1 MYFFYLAGSVQSGG
15 SSPSKV
21 ASSTT
26 RRTHIPSASGIPRR
40 NTYNYSEN
48 RTLSSTEKSGSQET
62 SNRWDLSSLEELLLQ
77 IYIYI
82 KICDYK
88 DAKCSIKVKTL
99 VINKQEVESWTY

>member
-1 MYFFYLAGSVQSGG
+1 MFIYLAGSVQSGG

-62 SNRWDLSSLEELLLQ
+62 SNR
-77 IYIYI
+77 
-82 KICDYK
+82 
-88 DAKCSIKVKTL
+88 
-99 VINKQEVESWTY
+99 